1 MKRNWFLHYI
11 SSEKVYYL
19 QAIIASVFINIFALI
34 TSLYIMVVYDRIIP
48 NSALSSLLS
57 IAVGVGFIVFM
68 DFSMKMLRGYF
79 LDKAGRGIE
88 NESSADVFQKIV
100 DFDLSKTPKSS
111 GVLVSVVREFETFRE
126 FFNSAT
132 LALLVDLPFIFVF
145 LVVISVVSGPVVWV
159 PGTAVILVIFFGLVL
174 QPFFRSVAEKSH
186 KGLLAKQSVLGE
198 MISGLETVKTVSGSK
213 YLKSRWM
220 DAVEGQSSTGIKSRV
235 LSQLAANFAGVG
247 QQASQLGIIC
257 FGVIQIIAGEMT
269 MGALIAA
276 VILSGRTLAPLAQ
289 IGSLFGRIHSARMA
303 YKQVDE
309 FMKQNSQEEDAKDYF
324 PRERLAGKLNFSNV
338 NFRYP
343 DQTEPLLQDI
353 NLNIK
358 PGEKVAIIG
367 RIGSGKTTILKLI
380 LGLYKVEDGTVSI
393 DDANIRQIRPEDI
406 RRQFGVVTQSSFL
419 FSGSIRENIAFGL
432 DDPSEEEI
440 ILAAKVSGAAEF
452 INQLTNGY
460 DYEISEGGKELS
472 GGQRQALSLARAIVR
487 KPSVLLL
494 DEPTSSMDLT
504 TERAVISNLK
514 SYFTNQTLVL
524 VTHRMS
530 LLQLVDRVIALD
542 KGKISVDGSR
552 ESILERLQSGA
563 SHE

>member
-1 MKRNWFLHYI
+1 M
-11 SSEKVYYL
+11 
-19 QAIIASVFINIFALI
+19 
-34 TSLYIMVVYDRIIP
+34 
-48 NSALSSLLS
+48 
-57 IAVGVGFIVFM
+57 
-68 DFSMKMLRGYF
+68 
-79 LDKAGRGIE
+79 
-88 NESSADVFQKIV
+88 
-100 DFDLSKTPKSS
+100 
-111 GVLVSVVREFETFRE
+111 
-126 FFNSAT
+126 
-132 LALLVDLPFIFVF
+132 
-145 LVVISVVSGPVVWV
+145 
-159 PGTAVILVIFFGLVL
+159 
-174 QPFFRSVAEKSH
+174 
-186 KGLLAKQSVLGE
+186 
-198 MISGLETVKTVSGSK
+198 
-213 YLKSRWM
+213 
-220 DAVEGQSSTGIKSRV
+220 
-235 LSQLAANFAGVG
+235 
-247 QQASQLGIIC
+247 
-257 FGVIQIIAGEMT
+257 
-269 MGALIAA
+269 
-276 VILSGRTLAPLAQ
+276 
-289 IGSLFGRIHSARMA
+289 
-303 YKQVDE
+303 
-309 FMKQNSQEEDAKDYF
+309 
-324 PRERLAGKLNFSNV
+324 
-338 NFRYP
+338 
-343 DQTEPLLQDI
+343 LQDI

-358 PGEKVAIIG
+358 QGEKVAIIG

>member
-1 MKRNWFLHYI
+1 MAEGWLDLNVVEDLFVDLNKVKQMKRNWFLHYI

-220 DAVEGQSSTGIKSRV
+220 DAVEGQSSTGIKAGCC
-235 LSQLAANFAGVG
+235 LS
-247 QQASQLGIIC
+247 
-257 FGVIQIIAGEMT
+257 
-269 MGALIAA
+269 
-276 VILSGRTLAPLAQ
+276 
-289 IGSLFGRIHSARMA
+289 
-303 YKQVDE
+303 
-309 FMKQNSQEEDAKDYF
+309 
-324 PRERLAGKLNFSNV
+324 
-338 NFRYP
+338 
-343 DQTEPLLQDI
+343 
-353 NLNIK
+353 
-358 PGEKVAIIG
+358 
-367 RIGSGKTTILKLI
+367 
-380 LGLYKVEDGTVSI
+380 
-393 DDANIRQIRPEDI
+393 
-406 RRQFGVVTQSSFL
+406 
-419 FSGSIRENIAFGL
+419 
-432 DDPSEEEI
+432 
-440 ILAAKVSGAAEF
+440 
-452 INQLTNGY
+452 
-460 DYEISEGGKELS
+460 
-472 GGQRQALSLARAIVR
+472 
-487 KPSVLLL
+487 
-494 DEPTSSMDLT
+494 
-504 TERAVISNLK
+504 
-514 SYFTNQTLVL
+514 
-524 VTHRMS
+524 
-530 LLQLVDRVIALD
+530 
-542 KGKISVDGSR
+542 
-552 ESILERLQSGA
+552 
-563 SHE
+563 